1 MTAETAARPRLIDPT
16 DPSFAL
22 QAALLAFIVVVHADP
37 RRAVAGAVIAIV
49 GLAVRGLI
57 VKAWFWWMVTALMTV
72 WYLWEWPLLDNH
84 VALSVYWAGAVGI
97 SLTGADW
104 RASLASLGRWMI
116 VVVFTLAVFW
126 KVVSPEFLDGRFFE
140 WTLVVDPRFVRLASG
155 LGMDTG
161 ALEANRELVA
171 SGMGGSLA
179 VGAAVPAAAQIL
191 TWGTLVVE
199 SAVAALW
206 ALGER
211 VGVWRHLVLALFAV
225 ITYVIVPVAGFGFML
240 LVMGVATVTT
250 TKARLAYALGAVAL
264 IVYSTVWTSL
274 VLG

>member
-57 VKAWFWWMVTALMTV
+57 VKAWFWWMVTAFMTV

-84 VALSVYWAGAVGI
+84 VALSVYWAAAVGI
-97 SLTGADW
+97 SLTGVDW

-140 WTLVVDPRFVRLASG
+140 WTLVVDPRFVPLASG

-179 VGAAVPAAAQIL
+179 MGAAVPAAAQIL

>member
-1 MTAETAARPRLIDPT
+1 AARTRLIDPT
-16 DPSFAL
+16 DPRFAL

-57 VKAWFWWMVTALMTV
+57 VKPWFWWMVTALMTV

-140 WTLVVDPRFVRLASG
+140 WTLVVDPRFVPLASG

-161 ALEANRELVA
+161 ALEANRALVA
-171 SGMGGSLA
+171 SGMEGSLA
-179 VGAAVPAAAQIL
+179 AGAAIPAAAQIL